1 MKDVQL
7 KDSHTVKAAEIVGSM
22 SDDALR
28 QALIRD
34 IALNLARFEAK
45 GYERA
50 TEDNAEGSV
59 RVLRLLEYIY
69 PSAKDAE
76 QDMQHWQVQGVYRPS
91 QGRLIR
97 SIAMPMEVR
106 G

>member
-1 MKDVQL
+1 MKDVQV
-7 KDSHTVKAAEIVGSM
+7 KDNHTARAAEIVGSM
-22 SDDALR
+22 SDDAL
-28 QALIRD
+28 QQSLIRD

-45 GYERA
+45 GYEQA
-50 TEDNAEGSV
+50 TEDSAEGSV